1 MANKESKN
9 DNKIKKHFFKDFKA
23 ELKKVIWPTP
33 KQLANNT
40 VAVITIVLITAL
52 IVFILDAVFDLGNKY
67 GISKL
72 QSVVDEKFNAEENTE
87 STTGTESTENTESTE
102 STNSTENTSEATNQ
116 ENSNSNETSTENSN
130 EQSNEAESSNEASPT
145 EQASPESEA
154 TNVEQ

>member
-1 MANKESKN
+1 MAKKEVKE
-9 DNKIKKHFFKDFKA
+9 KKQKGHYFKDMKA

-40 VAVITIVLITAL
+40 TAVISIVLITGV
-52 IVFILDAVFDLGNKY
+52 IVFALDVVFDVGNKY

-87 STTGTESTENTESTE
+87 STTGTESTENTESTN
-102 STNSTENTSEATNQ
+102 STESTENTSEATNQ

-130 EQSNEAESSNEASPT
+130 EQTNETESTSEASST
-145 EQASPESEA
+145 EQTNSESEE